1 MEQTM
6 GPMTPTEVVAKRMKA
21 LRKKRDLTADKLAQR
36 MKAAGIPW
44 ERIVVTKLE
53 TGRRASVS
61 VDELLALAKVL
72 DCPLVMLLTTRDDD
86 ARAYQITPT
95 TTESMGTVRAWMRG
109 QRPLGDADPGDYFGE
124 LPRGEFVSVSVT
136 ARAEVAAGGAVA
148 PSAAT
153 EKRNDQDG

>member
-1 MEQTM
+1 MEQDAK
-6 GPMTPTEVVAKRMKA
+6 PLTPTEVVAARMKA
-21 LRKKRDLTADKLAQR
+21 LRKKRNLTAAGLAER
-36 MKAAGIPW
+36 MKAEGVPW

-72 DCPLVMLLTTRDDD
+72 NCPLVMLLTARDDD
-86 ARAYQITPT
+86 ARDYQITST
-95 TTESMGTVRAWMRG
+95 VTESMGTVRAWMRG

-136 ARAEVAAGGAVA
+136 ARADVAAAGAVV
-148 PSAAT
+148 PPAAT
-153 EKRNDQDG
+153 EKRNGQDG

>member
-1 MEQTM
+1 MKDLR
-6 GPMTPTEVVAKRMKA
+6 GKRG
-21 LRKKRDLTADKLAQR
+21 LSGDKLAQR
-36 MKAAGIPW
+36 MKAKGIPW

-61 VDELLALAKVL
+61 VDELLALSEVL
-72 DCPLVMLLTTRDDD
+72 NCPVVMLLTTRDDD

-95 TTESMGTVRAWMRG
+95 TTESMGTVRAWMWG
-109 QRPLGDADPGDYFGE
+109 QDPLGDADPGEYYGE
-124 LPRGEFVSVSVT
+124 LPRGAFVSVTVT
-136 ARAEVAAGGAVA
+136 ARAEVAAAGVVA